1 MSIPQISP
9 VETKRRLDA
18 GTAVLIDIRE
28 PAEHA
33 RENIADARLVPLS
46 RLGPD
51 EFARERAAAT
61 AIIFHCQSGN
71 RTCMNFDR
79 LVAAGPSEVYV
90 LEGGLGA
97 WKEAGLP
104 TRLDHRQP
112 IELQRQVM
120 IAAGSLVLTG
130 LILGAFVSS
139 WFIALSAFM
148 GCGLVF
154 AGLSGR
160 CGLAKL
166 MTLMPWNKLAAAKT

>member
-9 VETKRRLDA
+9 LEAKRRLEA

-28 PAEHA
+28 PGEHA
-33 RENIADARLVPLS
+33 RENIAAAHLVPLS
-46 RLGPD
+46 RLD
-51 EFARERAAAT
+51 AHDFAAELKPGS

-79 LVAAGPSEVYV
+79 LAATGLPDVYV

-97 WKEAGLP
+97 WKQAGLP
-104 TRLDHRQP
+104 TRLDRRQP

-120 IAAGSLVLTG
+120 IVAGSLVVTG
-130 LILGAFVSS
+130 LLLGTFVSP
-139 WFIALSAFM
+139 WFVAISAFM

-154 AGLSGR
+154 AGISGW

-166 MTLMPWNKLAAAKT
+166 LMLMPWNKVVA

>member
-9 VETKRRLDA
+9 LEAKRRLEA

-33 RENIADARLVPLS
+33 RENIAAARLVPLS
-46 RLGPD
+46 NFEAHDFTADLKPGS
-51 EFARERAAAT
+51 

-79 LVAAGPSEVYV
+79 LAAIGLPDVYV
-90 LEGGLGA
+90 LEGGMGA
-97 WKEAGLP
+97 WKDAGLP
-104 TRLDHRQP
+104 TRLDRKQP

-120 IAAGSLVLTG
+120 IVAGSLVVTG
-130 LILGAFVSS
+130 LLLGHFVSP
-139 WFIALSAFM
+139 WFVGISAFM

-154 AGLSGR
+154 AGISGW

-166 MTLMPWNKLAAAKT
+166 LMLMPWNKVAA

>member
-9 VETKRRLDA
+9 LEAKRRLDA

-28 PAEHA
+28 PAEYA
-33 RENIADARLVPLS
+33 RENIAAARLVPLS
-46 RLGPD
+46 RLSPE

-61 AIIFHCQSGN
+61 TIIFHCQSGN

-79 LVAAGPSEVYV
+79 LEAVGLPEVYV

-97 WKEAGLP
+97 WKQAGLP
-104 TRLDHRQP
+104 TRLDRKQP

-120 IAAGSLVLTG
+120 IVAGSLVVAG
-130 LILGAFVSS
+130 LLLGYFVSP
-139 WFIALSAFM
+139 WFMAISAFM

-154 AGLSGR
+154 AGLSGW

-166 MTLMPWNKLAAAKT
+166 LMLMPWNKLAADNT

>member
-9 VETKRRLDA
+9 VEAKRHLDA

-79 LVAAGPSEVYV
+79 IEAIGLPEVYV

-104 TRLDHRQP
+104 TRLDRKQP

-120 IAAGSLVLTG
+120 IAAGSLILTG
-130 LILGAFVSS
+130 LILGYIFSP

-154 AGLSGR
+154 AGVSGW

-166 MTLMPWNKLAAAKT
+166 LTLMPWNKFAAGKT

>member
-9 VETKRRLDA
+9 VEAKRRLDA
-18 GTAVLIDIRE
+18 GTAILIDIRE

-46 RLGPD
+46 RLSAD
-51 EFARERAAAT
+51 QFARERAAAT

-71 RTCMNFDR
+71 RTCVNFEKLEAVGLPDIF
-79 LVAAGPSEVYV
+79 V

-97 WKEAGLP
+97 WKQAGLP
-104 TRLDHRQP
+104 TRLDRKQP

-120 IAAGSLVLTG
+120 IAAGTLILTG
-130 LILGAFVSS
+130 LILAYLVSP

-154 AGLSGR
+154 AGLSGW

-166 MTLMPWNKLAAAKT
+166 LTLMPWNRLAVDKT

>member
-9 VETKRRLDA
+9 VEAKRRLDA

-33 RENIADARLVPLS
+33 RENITNARLVPLS

-51 EFARERAAAT
+51 EFARERT
-61 AIIFHCQSGN
+61 TSKAIIFHCQSGN
-71 RTCMNFDR
+71 RTCMNFDK
-79 LVAAGPSEVYV
+79 LEAVGLPDVFV

-97 WKEAGLP
+97 WKQAGLP
-104 TRLDHRQP
+104 TRLDRKQP

-120 IAAGSLVLTG
+120 IAAGTLILTG
-130 LILGAFVSS
+130 LILGALVSP

-154 AGLSGR
+154 AGVSGR

-166 MTLMPWNKLAAAKT
+166 LTLMPWNRLAADKT

>member
-9 VETKRRLDA
+9 AEAKRHLEA
-18 GTAVLIDIRE
+18 GTAVLIDVRE
-28 PAEHA
+28 PAEYA

-46 RLGPD
+46 VFGPD
-51 EFARERAAAT
+51 KFVHEREATT

-71 RTCMNFDR
+71 RTCMNFDK
-79 LVAAGPSEVYV
+79 LEAVGLPNAFV

-97 WKEAGLP
+97 WKQAGLR
-104 TRLDHRQP
+104 TRLDRKQP

-120 IAAGSLVLTG
+120 IAAGTLLLTG
-130 LILGAFVSS
+130 LILAYLVSP

-154 AGLSGR
+154 AGASGW
-160 CGLAKL
+160 CGLARL
-166 MTLMPWNKLAAAKT
+166 LVLMPWNKVAAD

>member
-9 VETKRRLDA
+9 VEAKRRLEA
-18 GTAVLIDIRE
+18 GTAVLVDIRE

-46 RLGPD
+46 RLSSD

-71 RTCMNFDR
+71 RTCMNFD
-79 LVAAGPSEVYV
+79 LLETIGLPEIYV
-90 LEGGLGA
+90 LEGGLSA

-104 TRLDHRQP
+104 TRLDRKQP

-120 IAAGSLVLTG
+120 IVAGSLVVTG
-130 LILGAFVSS
+130 LLLGAFVSP
-139 WFIALSAFM
+139 WFAAISAFM

-154 AGLSGR
+154 AGISGW
-160 CGLAKL
+160 CGLAKFL
-166 MTLMPWNKLAAAKT
+166 MLMPWNKVAA

>member
-9 VETKRRLDA
+9 VEAKRRLDA

-46 RLGPD
+46 VFGPD
-51 EFARERAAAT
+51 KFAQERTAAT
-61 AIIFHCQSGN
+61 SIIFHCQSGN
-71 RTCMNFDR
+71 RTCMNFEKLEAVGLPDIF
-79 LVAAGPSEVYV
+79 V

-97 WKEAGLP
+97 WKQAGLP
-104 TRLDHRQP
+104 TRLDRKQP

-120 IAAGSLVLTG
+120 IAAGTLILTG
-130 LILGAFVSS
+130 LILAYLVSP

-148 GCGLVF
+148 SCGLVF
-154 AGLSGR
+154 AGASGW
-160 CGLAKL
+160 CGLARL
-166 MTLMPWNKLAAAKT
+166 LVLMPWNKVAAD

>member
-9 VETKRRLDA
+9 AEAKRRLDA
-18 GTAVLIDIRE
+18 GTAVLIDVRE
-28 PAEHA
+28 PAEYA

-46 RLGPD
+46 VFGPD
-51 EFARERAAAT
+51 KFAQERAAAT

-71 RTCMNFDR
+71 RTCMNFDK
-79 LVAAGPSEVYV
+79 LEAVGLPQVYV

-104 TRLDHRQP
+104 TRLDRKQP

-120 IAAGSLVLTG
+120 IAAGSLILTG
-130 LILGAFVSS
+130 LILGGLVSP
-139 WFIALSAFM
+139 WFIALSVFM

-154 AGLSGR
+154 AGVTGR
-160 CGLAKL
+160 CGLATL
-166 MTLMPWNKLAAAKT
+166 LTLMPWNQRATAKT

>member
-9 VETKRRLDA
+9 VEAKRRLEA

-33 RENIADARLVPLS
+33 RENIADARLVPMS
-46 RLGPD
+46 RLSPD
-51 EFARERAAAT
+51 QFARERGAST

-79 LVAAGPSEVYV
+79 LEAIGLPEVYV

-104 TRLDHRQP
+104 TRFDRKQP

-120 IAAGSLVLTG
+120 IVAGSLILTG
-130 LILGAFVSS
+130 LLLGYLASP

-148 GCGLVF
+148 GGGLVF
-154 AGLSGR
+154 AGLSGW

-166 MTLMPWNKLAAAKT
+166 LTLMPWNRLAVDKT

>member
-9 VETKRRLDA
+9 VEAKRRLEA
-18 GTAVLIDIRE
+18 GTAVLVDIRE

-33 RENIADARLVPLS
+33 RENIADARLVPLA
-46 RLGPD
+46 RLSPD
-51 EFARERAAAT
+51 KFARERAAAT

-71 RTCMNFDR
+71 RTCMNFDK
-79 LVAAGPSEVYV
+79 LEAVGLPEVYV

-97 WKEAGLP
+97 WKQAGLP
-104 TRLDHRQP
+104 TRLDRKQP

-120 IAAGSLVLTG
+120 IAAGSLILTG
-130 LILGAFVSS
+130 LILGALISP

-154 AGLSGR
+154 AGVSGW

-166 MTLMPWNKLAAAKT
+166 LTLMPWNRLAADKT